1 MESLKS
7 PKRRACDA
15 KVGVLLLYT
24 TSRRIVCFVCV
35 CVCVRK
41 IRSEDLKFEPDRC
54 FSLGFFLYT

>member
-35 CVCVRK
+35 CVRAQDK
-41 IRSEDLKFEPDRC
+41 I
-54 FSLGFFLYT
+54 